1 MARNF
6 QDRALA
12 LAGVFQAA
20 CLVRDTAHHGKEI
33 TPAVRASVHS
43 IFKIDADSVAD
54 VFGGVSGL
62 RTGLQSLVTQLGDG
76 RRRDAELTRYMVALL
91 YLERKLVRRGTL
103 LKRMRDGI
111 GAARSQADYF
121 SETHGN
127 VIARLADIYQQTVST
142 LTPRIM
148 VSGESNILSNP
159 DNAAMIR
166 TLLLSGIRSAVLWRQ
181 CGGSRLQLL
190 FQRSRLVRQADEL
203 LRQCPGEPETAPE
216 DDTLH

>member
-1 MARNF
+1 MSRSL

-20 CLVRDTAHHGKEI
+20 CLVRDTAHRGKEI
-33 TPAVRASVHS
+33 TPAVRASIHS
-43 IFKIDADSVAD
+43 IFKIDADDVAN
-54 VFGGVSGL
+54 VFGGVPGL
-62 RTGLQSLVTQLGDG
+62 RTGLQSLAAQLGDG
-76 RRRDAELTRYMVALL
+76 IRRDAELTRYAVALL
-91 YLERKLVRRGTL
+91 YLERKLARRAAL
-103 LKRMRDGI
+103 LERVRDGI
-111 GAARSQADYF
+111 CAARDQADYF

-148 VSGESNILSNP
+148 VSGESSVLSNP

-166 TLLLSGIRSAVLWRQ
+166 TLLLAGIRSAVLWRQ

-190 FQRSRLVRQADEL
+190 LQRGRLVREAAEL
-203 LRQCPGEPETAPE
+203 LRQYPGEPETAPG